1 MKVLVIGGYGTFG
14 GRLVRLLADRPQL
27 TLLVAGRSSA
37 KARSCCSRNA
47 ATANL
52 VPLAFDRDGDVI
64 GQLRDAAPDIVVDAS
79 GPFQVYGD
87 DPYAVVKAC
96 IALRI
101 DYIDLADSSAFVD
114 GIAAFDEGARQRNLF
129 VLSGVSSFPVLT
141 VAVARR
147 LAQGMVRIDA
157 VSAGIAP
164 SPFAEVG
171 LNVFRAIASYAGK
184 ALAVLRDGREIIAY
198 ALIDSRTFTIAP
210 PGHVPLRPRRFTLID
225 APELHVLPTLFP
237 HLKSVWVGAGT
248 VPGIFHRCLTLCAFL
263 VRLGLLQS
271 LLPFAAIMHAVR
283 NRLSWGEDRGGMFV
297 AISGWDGDGN
307 PIEREWHMIAEGDDG
322 PFIPAMAAAAVIGHV
337 LNGRRPPGGA
347 RDGTAD
353 VKLTDFE
360 EQFSRRR
367 IFAGVREKSARPRPL
382 YRRLLGS
389 AYDTLP
395 PTLQRLHDL
404 DCHLIAEGRAK
415 IERGRG
421 ILARLI
427 AMAFGFPP
435 AGNDI
440 PIAVDFR
447 CDKACEVWRRSFAGR
462 EFSSI
467 QEEGRGGFD
476 RLLHERFGPAT
487 FGLALVVEAGR
498 LRLLMRR
505 WSLFGVAMP
514 IALAPVCDVYEYE
527 KQGRFH
533 FFVDLGLKRV
543 GLIVRYQ
550 VGWSLVPRNA
560 DGLGGPC
567 AHGTK
572 RCRCAFML
580 RCTRFVVA
588 E

>member
-1 MKVLVIGGYGTFG
+1 M
-14 GRLVRLLADRPQL
+14 
-27 TLLVAGRSSA
+27 
-37 KARSCCSRNA
+37 
-47 ATANL
+47 
-52 VPLAFDRDGDVI
+52 
-64 GQLRDAAPDIVVDAS
+64 
-79 GPFQVYGD
+79 
-87 DPYAVVKAC
+87 
-96 IALRI
+96 
-101 DYIDLADSSAFVD
+101 
-114 GIAAFDEGARQRNLF
+114 
-129 VLSGVSSFPVLT
+129 T

-147 LAQGMVRIDA
+147 LALGMARIDA

-171 LNVFRAIASYAGK
+171 LNVFRAIASYSGK
-184 ALAVLRDGREIIAY
+184 ALAVLRDGRETSAY

-210 PGHVPLRPRRFTLID
+210 PGYLPLRPRRFALID

-248 VPGIFHRCLTLCAFL
+248 VPAIFRRCLTLCAFL

-283 NRLSWGEDRGGMFV
+283 NRLSWGADRGGMFV
-297 AISGWDGDGN
+297 AISGWGGDGK

-337 LNGRRPPGGA
+337 LNGHRPPAGA

-353 VKLTDFE
+353 VKLTDYE
-360 EQFSRRR
+360 DQFSSRR
-367 IFAGVREKSARPRPL
+367 IFAGAREKSARPL

-415 IERGRG
+415 IERGQG

-427 AMAFGFPP
+427 ATAFGFPL

-440 PIAVDFR
+440 PVTVDFR
-447 CDKACEVWRRSFAGR
+447 RDKACEVWRRGFAGR

-476 RLLHERFGPAT
+476 RLLRERFGPAT

-505 WSLFGVAMP
+505 WTLFGVTMP
-514 IALAPVCDVYEYE
+514 IALAPECDVHEYE

-533 FFVDLGLKRV
+533 FFVDLGLKWV
-543 GLIVRYQ
+543 GPIVRYQ
-550 VGWSLVPRNA
+550 GWLEPR
-560 DGLGGPC
+560 GSEC
-567 AHGTK
+567 
-572 RCRCAFML
+572 
-580 RCTRFVVA
+580 
-588 E
+588 

>member
-1 MKVLVIGGYGTFG
+1 
-14 GRLVRLLADRPQL
+14 
-27 TLLVAGRSSA
+27 
-37 KARSCCSRNA
+37 
-47 ATANL
+47 
-52 VPLAFDRDGDVI
+52 
-64 GQLRDAAPDIVVDAS
+64 
-79 GPFQVYGD
+79 
-87 DPYAVVKAC
+87 
-96 IALRI
+96 
-101 DYIDLADSSAFVD
+101 
-114 GIAAFDEGARQRNLF
+114 
-129 VLSGVSSFPVLT
+129 
-141 VAVARR
+141 
-147 LAQGMVRIDA
+147 
-157 VSAGIAP
+157 
-164 SPFAEVG
+164 
-171 LNVFRAIASYAGK
+171 
-184 ALAVLRDGREIIAY
+184 
-198 ALIDSRTFTIAP
+198 
-210 PGHVPLRPRRFTLID
+210 
-225 APELHVLPTLFP
+225 
-237 HLKSVWVGAGT
+237 
-248 VPGIFHRCLTLCAFL
+248 
-263 VRLGLLQS
+263 
-271 LLPFAAIMHAVR
+271 
-283 NRLSWGEDRGGMFV
+283 
-297 AISGWDGDGN
+297 
-307 PIEREWHMIAEGDDG
+307 MIAEGDDG